1 MRKVQK
7 TLALFLC
14 ITMALT
20 LFPLSAFAADP
31 RDSIKPTIQTVYPT
45 KDYVVSDFIVTD
57 YGAKTVEEAPN
68 FDNRAAFQ
76 AAIDAAYNDGGGV
89 VWIPSGHYAFR
100 SESSQGVVL
109 NLLQSVQL
117 RGDWISPEDNAGIVA
132 GTVLEVYAGR
142 GRGLDRGNEQGT
154 NGCFISMVQGTGVT
168 NLSVWYPEQNIQN
181 VTPYPWTLKQISGNS
196 ATVENVTLVNSYG
209 GFRASPAE
217 LHFLNRDY
225 ITALSVGVEI
235 HTCTD
240 IGRIENVKIDP
251 KFWAQSGLPGAPAL
265 NTVTAYTRA
274 NGRGFSM
281 HRSDWEYLSDL
292 YISGYKEGMWVGR
305 EPDNVNTPN
314 AQFYRMHMD
323 NCGTALYV
331 DAVNGYGLLISDS
344 IFGATGA
351 DSRAVYFS
359 SSFNT
364 SVQFNG
370 VDFTGPIVSDGS
382 GGVISFESCTF
393 DYSGG
398 NDITVNRGSVL
409 LGQSEFLTAN
419 RHVYLGTNVN
429 TFKSVN
435 SGRNRVLDVTNN
447 ANASATVSVK
457 NSDLYNIDPIP
468 RNSKTDIEVQPKAAV
483 GRVLRVD
490 LSRAKGF
497 NNNVPTVDVSAGLQA
512 ALNAVASDGGGIVYL
527 PGGRYLVNA
536 PIVVP
541 SGVELR
547 GTRDVQGHIQ
557 GGGSA
562 IFTRYGIDQPN
573 LPPLIQLEARAGL
586 RGLHIV
592 QLGQN
597 TGNIGTNEDSFRKCP
612 FMIQG
617 KGADVYIINV
627 TMPNADK
634 GIDLAS
640 YKTDRHYVEYLGG
653 SCARAGIWVG
663 GGADGGF
670 IRNMQG
676 NPHYGQRFPQG
687 RQGYPELNLGNYQRE
702 FYSALKFGD
711 VTNQTIFNN
720 FVFGSRNGIH
730 FLRDEISG
738 KNPKELTVIGHGT
751 DGSTYGLFVED
762 ADIDTKITMINSELV
777 TINST
782 REKSYV
788 LMGSREQPERVN
800 PGATLTLYNTACW
813 GGADIGAIVN
823 GGNLRLQQINFQNY
837 NNPGPGI
844 QVNGG
849 NAHVYNSFFQNS
861 NRTQLTVGSGA
872 SGAELTNNYYNGGLR
887 YTSALLDGVYGSD
900 IPEIS
905 PYTIALVNGTG
916 NRKQIKLTKM
926 TRQTVGGTLRL
937 TAPQVYKDLFVP
949 IPFSSVAYGE
959 SLLLDMPSYAG
970 GSPFEFE
977 LTLDG
982 GDVLTYTARIDHAYA
997 SPYKGTN
1004 SLDAG
1009 DTPLLRI
1016 DTAAQVGEGS
1026 WSGPDD
1032 LSMAA
1037 NAKWDDNNLYLYLVV
1052 TDDVHFND
1060 KTLPADIWS
1069 ADSIQAAINMNK
1081 GASDGGQTYTSELG
1095 FGLHN
1100 NGTTVLAQRWAAP
1113 TGLATG
1119 AFNPPASQYVITRN
1133 NALHTTTYNLTIPWS
1148 SLVSGSRPADFDR
1161 LGLSILINDSDGTGT
1176 TRLAMEFGK
1185 GVNLKNYP
1193 GVADLSLMA
1202 SGQYKENLE
1211 TAAWN
1216 AIDTARD
1223 SGSATDIAVAQ
1234 NHIAIVPDDAIRA
1247 AMTALLFQ
1255 EETTPIPSAALT
1267 VTTPVTGAVPGTE
1280 ATGTGQFTVGAVSW
1294 TPEHSRFLGAVSYT
1308 ATVTLT
1314 AHTGYTFTGLSSST
1328 INGKTA
1334 TIKSNSGTA
1343 VTLSY
1348 TFAATGAAIVT
1359 GIQIASQPVKLTYTH
1374 GEALNLT
1381 GLSVRL
1387 IYNDGTEE
1395 TVAWANFAA
1404 KGITVNPAHGTIL
1417 NRNQN
1422 GTPIAVSRDSFSADT
1437 NAITVNAAPIPS
1449 AALTVTAPVTGA
1461 VPGTVAAGTGQF
1473 TVGAVSWTPEH
1484 SRFLGAV
1491 SYTATVTLTAHTG
1504 YTFTGLSVSSING
1517 KTATIKSNSG
1527 AAVTLSYTFAAT
1539 SAAIV
1544 TGIQIASQPTKL
1556 TYTHGEALNLT
1567 GLSARLLYSDGTEE
1581 TVDWEDFAARN
1592 LSTTPVH
1599 GVVLAV
1605 AQTDTPVSVFCG
1617 EYSAE
1622 TNPLTVS
1629 KAAGAAVNPPTL
1641 ESKTTDSITI
1651 GAVTTDNGQTVEY
1664 AISTTPAVPD
1674 ADWQDSLTFTG
1685 LTASTAYYLFART
1698 AANPSYHAGAA
1709 SDALAVT
1716 TDDPIIT
1723 VTDIIVSPSTVTV
1736 ALGAT
1741 AQLTATII
1749 PSNATNQAIT
1759 WESSHESNVSVTA
1772 KGLVKGLKAGTTATI
1787 TAITADGGKTAH
1799 CIVTVPAEEVPV
1811 KSIAISASP
1820 LHMVIGKSVTLKATV
1835 SPANATDQTVT
1846 WKSKNSSIAVV
1857 DKSTG
1862 RVTAKGAGTAEI
1874 TATAGGKSKTV
1885 FITVHQYVTLRIG
1898 KTIAIVNGVKTSIDD
1913 VGTKP
1918 IILSGRTMV
1927 PLRFLAEKMGG
1938 TVKYVN
1944 DSQPI
1949 VMTYGGTKV
1958 EFKLGDKRMKVI
1970 TGSSSKTITLD
1981 VAAQKAKGKTYIP
1994 LRAISQALGF
2004 TVYYDDATKI
2014 IVVNNPGMNAALK
2027 KERLEEG
2034 KKVIR

>member
-1381 GLSVRL
+1381 GLS
-1387 IYNDGTEE
+1387 
-1395 TVAWANFAA
+1395 
-1404 KGITVNPAHGTIL
+1404 
-1417 NRNQN
+1417 
-1422 GTPIAVSRDSFSADT
+1422 
-1437 NAITVNAAPIPS
+1437 
-1449 AALTVTAPVTGA
+1449 
-1461 VPGTVAAGTGQF
+1461 
-1473 TVGAVSWTPEH
+1473 
-1484 SRFLGAV
+1484 
-1491 SYTATVTLTAHTG
+1491 
-1504 YTFTGLSVSSING
+1504 
-1517 KTATIKSNSG
+1517 
-1527 AAVTLSYTFAAT
+1527 
-1539 SAAIV
+1539 
-1544 TGIQIASQPTKL
+1544 
-1556 TYTHGEALNLT
+1556 
-1567 GLSARLLYSDGTEE
+1567 ARLLYSDGTEE